1 MLLVA
6 LLVSLVGLQSLGAP
20 SYTSNMQSLE
30 DTDYVS
36 SEDTESPWVGEEYSE
51 DNNALY
57 RTKKYKEST
66 HFVNADTSEEDEVDG
81 NGNNFIRLGRSV
93 EVQDDDAPKH
103 ERGSSDESFMW
114 LDRGKPENF
123 LRFGRER
130 PGNFFRLGRAKSSSN
145 LLKFGGA
152 DKDSFLRL
160 GRNKDS
166 NVVRFGR
173 LGRDKDSN
181 VVRFGR
187 GKPDSYIR
195 LGREPNENSSVDPI
209 NEFVE
214 LVKEPE
220 YTLETDSDA
229 VRVAKSGRLEGE
241 FKRLGKAS
249 LPVIEL
255 PSTGEESIGDD
266 FLPIP
271 SQANEALSKDLG
283 MEDFNYR
290 FLRFRRNGNGK
301 SVRFGRGKL
310 ADSNFIRLGRSGG
323 DIIDD
328 GFEQVG
334 RTGKDVRKLNMLQLE
349 RSIPEEDLIRL
360 GRDTE
365 YVHEPTEAQFTTSHN
380 VTGDTSHVN
389 RRRRSL
395 TSEIPP
401 MIVAYSDID
410 QKAEYKRSR
419 LLDGETG
426 NPHFMPL
433 SASLSSYILAPELSL
448 LPESAQ
454 VDVKR
459 DKSYDRRV
467 FICLEVLASCVKR
480 IEVNPIREKHKT
492 CWASLAER
500 AVAAESSFR
509 NWRTTGEYSTSLF
522 VITGQLSTNLTLLCF
537 TMAQFHSVFSDG
549 SIILPRLLEEYKDRP
564 EELDINCVD
573 PLNRSALI
581 SAIENENIELI
592 RLLLDYNIKV
602 KASTHLLW
610 GRG

>member
-20 SYTSNMQSLE
+20 SYTTDMQSLE

-36 SEDTESPWVGEEYSE
+36 SEDTESPWIGEEYSE
-51 DNNALY
+51 DTNALY
-57 RTKKYKEST
+57 RTKKYKGST
-66 HFVNADTSEEDEVDG
+66 HFVNADTSEEDELDG
-81 NGNNFIRLGRSV
+81 NGNNFIRLGRSM

-103 ERGSSDESFMW
+103 ERESSDESSMW
-114 LDRGKPENF
+114 LYRGKPENF
-123 LRFGRER
+123 LRFGREK
-130 PGNFFRLGRAKSSSN
+130 PGNFYRLGRAKSSSD
-145 LLKFGGA
+145 LLRYGGV

-160 GRNKDS
+160 GRDKDS
-166 NVVRFGR
+166 NVVRFGRGRPDSFLR

-187 GKPDSYIR
+187 GKPDSFLRLGRDKYSNVVRFGRGRPDSFLRLGRDKDSNVVRFGRGKPDNFLRLGRDKDSNVVRFGRGRPDSFLRLGRDKDSNVVRFGRGKPDSNIR

-209 NEFVE
+209 DEFVE
-214 LVKEPE
+214 LVNEPE
-220 YTLETDSDA
+220 YILETDSDA
-229 VRVAKSGRLEGE
+229 RSGKWESG

-249 LPVIEL
+249 LPVMEL
-255 PSTGEESIGDD
+255 PSSGKDSLGDD

-271 SQANEALSKDLG
+271 PQTNEGLSKDLG
-283 MEDFNYR
+283 VEDFNYK
-290 FLRFRRNGNGK
+290 FLRYRRNGNGK

-328 GFEQVG
+328 GFEQVD
-334 RTGKDVRKLNMLQLE
+334 RTGKDVRKLNILQLG

-380 VTGDTSHVN
+380 EKDNVTVDANHVN

-395 TSEIPP
+395 PSEVPP
-401 MIVAYSDID
+401 MIASYSDID
-410 QKAEYKRSR
+410 QKADYKRSR
-419 LLDGETG
+419 LLGGKTG
-426 NPHFMPL
+426 HPHFTPM

-459 DKSYDRRV
+459 DKS
-467 FICLEVLASCVKR
+467 
-480 IEVNPIREKHKT
+480 
-492 CWASLAER
+492 
-500 AVAAESSFR
+500 
-509 NWRTTGEYSTSLF
+509 F
-522 VITGQLSTNLTLLCF
+522 V
-537 TMAQFHSVFSDG
+537 
-549 SIILPRLLEEYKDRP
+549 RL
-564 EELDINCVD
+564 
-573 PLNRSALI
+573 
-581 SAIENENIELI
+581 
-592 RLLLDYNIKV
+592 
-602 KASTHLLW
+602 
-610 GRG
+610 G